1 MPSLPTPWAVL
12 GVGIAGRAR
21 ARAIADDPRARLV
34 GVVVGRFAESVAD
47 ELEVPV
53 LPDLDAAIERA
64 EAVAVCTPSPLHPE
78 HVEQVLGAGRHAV
91 VEFPLAPSRAVGA
104 ELFARARAGNLLLH
118 VEHIE
123 LLTGA
128 AVALRGHGPF
138 HRAHVGF
145 TSSGDG
151 DVESLVT
158 SAVARLHRLI
168 DAAGP
173 LASAPVRSAHAS
185 DGRLDAEVLLA
196 SGLVATFTVE
206 RRAGLPRNT
215 VLELDGAHRWRLDGR
230 DVTRDGAPV
239 SLPDP
244 GPLFLADQRAASAR
258 LHDGAAPYVD
268 EATVLAVLGAVD
280 ALRDAVR

>member
-21 ARAIADDPRARLV
+21 ARAIADDPRSTLA
-34 GVVVGRFAESVAD
+34 GVVGGRFAEDVAD
-47 ELEVPV
+47 ELGAPV
-53 LPDLDAAIERA
+53 LPDLDAALERA
-64 EAVAVCTPSPLHPE
+64 EAVAVCTPSPLHPD
-78 HVEQVLGAGRHAV
+78 HVEQVLAAGRHVV
-91 VEFPLAPSRAVGA
+91 VEFPLAPSRDRGA
-104 ELFARARAGNLLLH
+104 ELLDRARAESLLLH

-138 HRAHVGF
+138 ERAHVGF

-173 LASAPVRSAHAS
+173 LASAPVRSAHAA

-196 SGLVATFTVE
+196 SGLVATLTIE
-206 RRAGLPRNT
+206 RRPGLSRNT

-239 SLPDP
+239 ALPDP